1 MKQKHSFLFFLAF
14 LWTVSCDL
22 TNGKLKRDPD
32 EVSWSDKN
40 WTFEVTDT
48 LHVSFVDKLIR
59 LYDTSPDRTKH
70 LLMSSFNSYEVIV
83 IDDSG
88 KTIARHNPIGQ
99 GDEFVGEIIFGLGFV
114 GNDQFVASSPKGFY
128 IYELLT
134 GEFVRSYPLKTP
146 LRGYETSESFN
157 IEQFIRENE
166 VHFAGGLQSSLE
178 DKDIMN
184 FKKEYFDEFKP
195 ITFMNTANNSASL
208 NFGIGPTSRF
218 KRHDYHYG
226 ELYTLFD
233 YNPDQEFFAV
243 LTNPSDEISIWD
255 TDSRLIKEIPLRLER
270 FKLPVKF
277 KYGKGAVEDATQI
290 VNSMYRTLNV
300 LGSNA
305 VLTYRTGIPEEDF
318 RTINSY
324 AELPALFRQKMKYYG
339 AMVDITNGE
348 VSNEFELPKYAVG
361 VASFTS
367 KDNVLLYTNSGITET
382 DSTTVF
388 YRARLKELD

>member
-1 MKQKHSFLFFLAF
+1 MKHPFLFLLAF
-14 LWTVSCDL
+14 LLSVSCDL
-22 TNGKLKRDPD
+22 TNEKLKRDPD

-40 WTFEVTDT
+40 WAFEVTDT
-48 LHVSFVDKLIR
+48 IHVEFVRSRLR
-59 LYDTSPDRTKH
+59 LYDTSPNGSRH
-70 LLMSSFNSYEVIV
+70 LLMSSFESYEIV
-83 IDDSG
+83 VMDDQG
-88 KTIARHNPIGQ
+88 KILARHKPIGQ
-99 GDEFVGEIIFGLGFV
+99 GDELVGESMFGLGFLD
-114 GNDQFVASSPKGFY
+114 NDKFVVSSQKGFY
-128 IYELLT
+128 VYDLLT
-134 GEFVRSYPLKTP
+134 GDYIDSYPLKTEI
-146 LRGYETSESFN
+146 RGYEAFEATN
-157 IEQFIRENE
+157 IEVFSNE
-166 VHFAGGLQSSLE
+166 GKVHFATGLKSSLE
-178 DKDIMN
+178 DKDVLN
-184 FKKEYFDEFKP
+184 FKKEYFDAFKP

-218 KRHDYHYG
+218 TRHDYHYG

-233 YNPDQEFFAV
+233 YNPDQKLFAV

-255 TDSRLIKEIPLRLER
+255 TDSKLIKEIPLRLEH

-318 RTINSY
+318 RAISSY

-339 AMVDITNGE
+339 AVVDITNGE

-361 VASFTS
+361 IASFTS
-367 KDNVLLYTNSGITET
+367 KENVLLYTNSGITGT
-382 DSTTVF
+382 DSTTAF
-388 YRARLKELD
+388 YRARLKEID

>member
-1 MKQKHSFLFFLAF
+1 MKYPLPFILSILLA
-14 LWTVSCDL
+14 TSCDF
-22 TNGKLKRDPD
+22 TDSTLKREVD

-40 WTFEVTDT
+40 WTLEVTDT
-48 LHVSFVDKLIR
+48 LHVNFVDKLIR

-70 LLMSSFNSYEVIV
+70 LLMSSFNSYEVLV

-88 KTIARHNPIGQ
+88 KTLARHRPVGQ
-99 GDEFVGEIIFGLGFV
+99 GDKFVGDIIFGLGFV
-114 GNDQFVASSPKGFY
+114 GNDRFVASSPKGFY

-134 GEFVRSYPLKTP
+134 GKFIRSYPLRTP
-146 LRGYETSESFN
+146 LRGYETAESFN
-157 IEQFIRENE
+157 IEQFMRKNE
-166 VHFAGGLQSSLE
+166 LHFAGGLQSSLE

-184 FKKEYFDEFKP
+184 FKKEYFNEYKP
-195 ITFMNTANNSASL
+195 ITFMNTTNNSASL

-233 YNPDQEFFAV
+233 YNPDQELFAV
-243 LTNPSDEISIWD
+243 LTNPSDEISIWN
-255 TDSRLIKEIPLRLER
+255 TDSKLIREIPLRLER

-277 KYGKGAVEDATQI
+277 KYGKGGVEDATQI

-300 LGSNA
+300 HSSKAL
-305 VLTYRTGIPEEDF
+305 LTYRTGIPEEDF
-318 RTINSY
+318 RTISSY
-324 AELPALFRQKMKYYG
+324 AELPALFRQKMKYFG
-339 AMVDITNGE
+339 AIIDITKGE
-348 VSNEFELPKYAVG
+348 VSNEFELPEYAVG

-367 KDNVLLYTNSGITET
+367 ADNVLLYTNPGITET

-388 YRARLKELD
+388 YRARLKEPDQ